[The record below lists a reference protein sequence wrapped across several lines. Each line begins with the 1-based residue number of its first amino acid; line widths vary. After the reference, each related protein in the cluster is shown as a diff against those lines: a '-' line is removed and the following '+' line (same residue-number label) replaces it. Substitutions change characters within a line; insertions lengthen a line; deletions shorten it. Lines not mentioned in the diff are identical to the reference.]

1 MKIHS
6 DSLTFNDINRATSA
20 HGMRGVDA
28 DVNISGSRSRTHRFD
43 VKLSGT
49 SNRAQN
55 AGTTRYANRGS
66 DAERA
71 ATFDEWGMFIDFLFL
86 CDEGAII
93 GQYKGYEHFKACT
106 MGRYESL
113 TQTYQHGNHKWS
125 RSISSGVSECDCG
138 ASFDFNEYWRK

>member
-6 DSLTFNDINRATSA
+6 DSLTETDVWNATKA
-20 HGMRGVDA
+20 HGMRGVA
-28 DVNISGSRSRTHRFD
+28 AEVTTQGSRSHKRGLT

-49 SNRAQN
+49 SNRNQN
-55 AGTTRYANRGS
+55 PGTGPRYNV
-66 DAERA
+66 DKA

-86 CDEGAII
+86 CDEDAII

-113 TQTYQHGNHKWS
+113 TQPYQHGTHKWS
-125 RSISSGVSECDCG
+125 SSIPGGVSQCDCG
-138 ASFDFNEYWRK
+138 ADFNFDELWRK